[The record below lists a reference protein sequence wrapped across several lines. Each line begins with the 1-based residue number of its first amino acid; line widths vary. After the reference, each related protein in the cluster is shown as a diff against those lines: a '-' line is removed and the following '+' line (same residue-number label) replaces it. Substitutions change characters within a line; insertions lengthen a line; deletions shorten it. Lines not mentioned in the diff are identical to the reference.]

1 MFKYLIGI
9 GLVACAIAYGVDQL
23 ADKGTS
29 GGPTVVTV
37 QVPNPMGG
45 GGSGGGAIY
54 VP

>member
-1 MFKYLIGI
+1 MFKYLLGI
-9 GLVACAIAYGVDQL
+9 AIIAVAIAFGVQQL

-29 GGPTVVTV
+29 KGPTVVTV

-45 GGSGGGAIY
+45 GGGGPAIV